1 MTLLSLMIA
10 GVFVVAG
17 WTPRSEIVRYT
28 FTEESEVRVEG
39 TSSLHDWSA
48 EGTSI
53 AGMMEITG
61 GGGLLDGGTLTKGNL
76 TIPVGGLD
84 TDNNTMNKKM
94 RAALKADTY
103 STITYQ
109 LVSATLTGAPEG
121 NSFQILATGELTL
134 AGVSKT
140 IEVKLDG
147 QDLGGGKLR
156 LIGSYALQMTE
167 YGMKPPSA
175 MLGTIKTG
183 DMVTIHFDLIANA
196 L

>member
-1 MTLLSLMIA
+1 MIA

-109 LVSATLTGAPEG
+109 LVSATVTGAPEG
-121 NSFQILATGELTL
+121 NSVQILATGELTL

-147 QDLGGGKLR
+147 HDLGGGKLR

>member
-17 WTPRSEIVRYT
+17 WTPGSEIVRYT

-53 AGMMEITG
+53 AGMMEIAG
-61 GGGLLDGGTLTKGNL
+61 GEGLLDGGTLTKGNL
-76 TIPVGGLD
+76 TIPVGGLE

-94 RAALKADTY
+94 RDALKADTY

-109 LVSATLTGAPEG
+109 LVSATVTGAPEG
-121 NSFQILATGELTL
+121 NSVQILATGELTL